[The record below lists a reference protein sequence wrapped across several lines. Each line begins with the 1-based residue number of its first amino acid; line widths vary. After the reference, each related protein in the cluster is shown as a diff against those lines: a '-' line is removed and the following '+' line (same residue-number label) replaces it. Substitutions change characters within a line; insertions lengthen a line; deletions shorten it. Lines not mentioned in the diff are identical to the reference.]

1 MNQHQLEAK
10 WPNTFYKNNYEI
22 SRIMVEQII
31 NSSRHYASRLT
42 TITARTGIILKDP
55 VFLALVGL
63 TSLLAVFDTSQI
75 GRSIVFTLESMWQML
90 PFFIL
95 AISLAAYAKATGADE
110 IIAGVFSGNPVR
122 ATILAAFVGALSP
135 FCSCGVIP
143 LIAAMLG
150 AGVPLAPVMAF
161 WIASPIMDP
170 EMFILTAAG
179 IGINF
184 AIAKTLATIAMGL
197 LAGFSV
203 LLVQR
208 YDFLQSP
215 LQASVTSGCES
226 SCKSGTN
233 PGINW
238 RFWQEPQ
245 RISAF
250 KSESYTI
257 GVFLGKWLTFAFFLE
272 SLMLAYVSP
281 NWITDYVGADNNFA
295 IPLAAVV
302 GVPSYLNGYAAI
314 PLISGL
320 LDMGM
325 TPGAAM
331 AFVTA
336 GAVSSIPAAIAVFAL
351 VKKPV
356 FAFYLLLGLVGSIS
370 TAWLYQLSGGLI

>member
-1 MNQHQLEAK
+1 
-10 WPNTFYKNNYEI
+10 
-22 SRIMVEQII
+22 MVEYVI
-31 NSSRHYASRLT
+31 NTSKHYASRL
-42 TITARTGIILKDP
+42 ISRTGRIGKVLKDP
-55 VFLALVGL
+55 VFLTLAGL
-63 TSLLAVFDTSQI
+63 TGLLAALDYSQI
-75 GRSIVFTLESMWQML
+75 GSSFVFTLESMWQML
-90 PFFIL
+90 PFFAL
-95 AISLAAYAKATGADE
+95 AIGLAAYAKATGADNM
-110 IIAGVFSGNPVR
+110 IASVFSGNPVR
-122 ATILAAFVGALSP
+122 STILAAFVGALSP

-179 IGINF
+179 IGFNF

-203 LLVQR
+203 LLLQR
-208 YDFLQSP
+208 YGFLADP
-215 LQASVTSGCES
+215 LQAKVTNGCAATCDLDDNNE
-226 SCKSGTN
+226 
-233 PGINW
+233 INW

-245 RISAF
+245 RVQAF
-250 KSESYTI
+250 RDEAKSI
-257 GVFLGKWLTFAFFLE
+257 GLFLGKWLAFAFFLE

-281 NWITDYVGADNNFA
+281 NWISDYVGADNIFA
-295 IPLAAVV
+295 IPLAAVI

-320 LDMGM
+320 LEMGM
-325 TPGAAM
+325 SPGAAM
-331 AFVTA
+331 AFITA

-356 FAFYLLLGLVGSIS
+356 FALYLSLGLAGSML
-370 TAWLYQLSGGLI
+370 TAWLYQLSGGII

>member
-1 MNQHQLEAK
+1 
-10 WPNTFYKNNYEI
+10 
-22 SRIMVEQII
+22 MVEQVI
-31 NSSRHYASRLT
+31 NTSRHYARLF
-42 TITARTGIILKDP
+42 IGSTGRIGIVLKDP
-55 VFLALVGL
+55 VFLVLVGL
-63 TSLLAVFDTSQI
+63 TGLLAIYDYSQI
-75 GRSIVFTLESMWQML
+75 SRSVVFTLGSMWQML

-95 AISLAAYAKATGADE
+95 AIGLAAYAKASGAGA
-110 IIAGVFSGNPVR
+110 IIADVFSGSPVR
-122 ATILAAFVGALSP
+122 STVLAAFVGALSP

-179 IGINF
+179 IGLNF

-208 YDFLQSP
+208 YGFLKDP
-215 LQASVTSGCES
+215 LQADVSSGCASSGES
-226 SCKSGTN
+226 GAH
-233 PGINW
+233 PGSKW

-245 RISAF
+245 RVESF
-250 KSESYTI
+250 RSESYSI
-257 GVFLGKWLTFAFFLE
+257 GVFLGKWLAFAFFLE

-281 NWITDYVGADNNFA
+281 DWIRDYVGSDNSFA
-295 IPLAAVV
+295 IPLAALV

-320 LDMGM
+320 LEMGM

-331 AFVTA
+331 AFITA
-336 GAVSSIPAAIAVFAL
+336 GAVSSIPAAIAVYAL

-356 FAFYLLLGLVGSIS
+356 FALYLSLGLIGSML
-370 TAWLYQLSGGLI
+370 TAWIYQLSGGAI